1 MFYGLTRA
9 DWNSPPIPLVR
20 HPYGPFLPIKCAPG
34 GRTCLPARGEKHVKR
49 AKTMADSAV
58 RVRIAPSP
66 TGEPHVGTAYI
77 ALFNYLF
84 AKKHG
89 GTFILR
95 IEDTDATRST
105 PEFEQKVLDALKWC
119 GLEWSEGPDVGG
131 PYGPYRQSDRKDI
144 YLDYV
149 RQIENNGHGFR
160 CFCTPERLEQM
171 REGQRAAGK
180 QPKYDGHC
188 LSLTA
193 EEVTRRVDAGEPHV
207 VRMKIPT
214 EGSCKFTD
222 GVYGDVEI
230 PWDSVDMQV
239 LLKADGMPTYHMA
252 NVVDDYLMKIT
263 HVARGEEWL
272 ASVPKHILI
281 YQYLG
286 LTPPVFMHLSLMRNA
301 DKSKLSKRK
310 NPTSISYYSALGY
323 LPEALMNFLGLFFI
337 QIAEGE
343 ELMTMAELAE
353 KFDPDNLS
361 KSGAIFDI
369 QKLDWLNGR
378 WIREKLSD
386 DEFLGRVLAWASEND
401 RLKQGLKL
409 SQSRI
414 SKLGELPALA
424 DFLLKSDLGL
434 EPAAFAKIKSSPEEL
449 VEIFNTVQPDL
460 EKILEW
466 NKETIEAE
474 LRAIADRMGKK
485 LKVVLAPLFVAVSGS
500 SRSLPLFDSMELLGR
515 SVVRQRLKIAGQV
528 AASMAGSGK

>member
-1 MFYGLTRA
+1 
-9 DWNSPPIPLVR
+9 
-20 HPYGPFLPIKCAPG
+20 
-34 GRTCLPARGEKHVKR
+34 
-49 AKTMADSAV
+49 MADSAV

-131 PYGPYRQSDRKDI
+131 PHGPYRQSDRKDI

-149 RQIENNGHGFR
+149 RQIEKNGHGFR

-171 REGQRAAGK
+171 REAQRAAGK

-188 LSLTA
+188 LNLTA

-252 NVVDDYLMKIT
+252 NVVDDHLMKIT

-286 LTPPVFMHLSLMRNA
+286 LKPPVFMHLSLMRNA

-414 SKLGELPALA
+414 SKLGELPGLA

-515 SVVRQRLKIAGQV
+515 SVVRQRLKVAGQV

>member
-1 MFYGLTRA
+1 M
-9 DWNSPPIPLVR
+9 
-20 HPYGPFLPIKCAPG
+20 
-34 GRTCLPARGEKHVKR
+34 RGINHVKTGH
-49 AKTMADSAV
+49 TMSTSGTASGV

-84 AKKHG
+84 AKKHN

-119 GLEWSEGPDVGG
+119 GLEWSEGPDIGG

-144 YLDYV
+144 YRPYV
-149 RQIENNGHGFR
+149 DKIVANGHGFK

-171 REGQRAAGK
+171 REAQRAAGK
-180 QPKYDGHC
+180 PPKYDGLC
-188 LSLTA
+188 LHLSA
-193 EEVTRRVDAGEPHV
+193 EEVTKRVDAGEPHV

-214 EGSCKFTD
+214 EGSCKFVD
-222 GVYGDVEI
+222 GVYGPVEI
-230 PWDSVDMQV
+230 PWDAVDMQV

-252 NVVDDYLMKIT
+252 NVVDDHMMKIT

-286 LTPPVFMHLSLMRNA
+286 LEPPVFMHLSLMRNH

-323 LPEALMNFLGLFFI
+323 LPEALMNFLGLFFV

-343 ELMTMAELAE
+343 ELLTMEQLAE
-353 KFDPDNLS
+353 KFDPENLS
-361 KSGAIFDI
+361 KAGAIFDI

-378 WIREKLSD
+378 WLREQLTEE
-386 DEFLGRVLAWASEND
+386 EFTRRVLEWAMEND
-401 RLKQGLKL
+401 RVRQGLKL

-414 SKLGELPALA
+414 SKLGELPDLA
-424 DFLLKSDLGL
+424 GFLLKSDLGL
-434 EPAAFAKIKSSPEEL
+434 TPEAFAKVKSTPEEIL
-449 VEIFNTVQPDL
+449 EVLNQVQPDL
-460 EKILEW
+460 EKMPEW
-466 NKETIEAE
+466 TVESIEAE
-474 LRAIADRMGKK
+474 LRASADRLGKK
-485 LKVVLAPLFVAVSGS
+485 LKVVVAPLFVAVSGS
-500 SRSLPLFDSMELLGR
+500 SRSLPLFDSMAILGR
-515 SVVRQRLKIAGQV
+515 SVVRQRLKVAAQV
-528 AASMAGSGK
+528 VASMAGSGK

>member
-1 MFYGLTRA
+1 MTDR
-9 DWNSPPIPLVR
+9 P
-20 HPYGPFLPIKCAPG
+20 
-34 GRTCLPARGEKHVKR
+34 
-49 AKTMADSAV
+49 V

-84 AKKHG
+84 AKKNN

-119 GLEWSEGPDVGG
+119 GLDWAEGPDIGG
-131 PYGPYRQSDRKDI
+131 PFGPYRQSDRKDI
-144 YLDYV
+144 YKPYV
-149 RQIENNGHGFR
+149 EKIVEAGHGFR
-160 CFCTPERLEQM
+160 CFCTPARLEEM
-171 REGQRAAGK
+171 REAQRAAGK
-180 QPKYDGHC
+180 PPKYDGLC
-188 LSLTA
+188 LHLSA
-193 EEVTRRVDAGEPHV
+193 EEVTTRVEAGEPHV

-214 EGSCKFTD
+214 EGVCSFVD
-222 GVYGDVEI
+222 GVYGPVEI
-230 PWDSVDMQV
+230 PWDAVDMQV

-252 NVVDDYLMKIT
+252 NVVDDHLMQIT

-272 ASVPKHILI
+272 ASVPKHILL
-281 YQYLG
+281 YRYLG
-286 LTPPVFMHLSLMRNA
+286 LEPPVFMHLSLMRNA

-343 ELMTMAELAE
+343 EMLTMDELSAM
-353 KFDPDNLS
+353 FDPDNLS
-361 KSGAIFDI
+361 KAGAIFDV

-378 WIREKLSD
+378 WLREGLT
-386 DEFLGRVLAWASEND
+386 EEQFIARVLDWAMEND
-401 RLKQGLKL
+401 RIREGLRL

-414 SKLGELPALA
+414 SKLGELPDLA
-424 DFLLKSDLGL
+424 GFLLKSDLNL
-434 EPAAFAKIKSSPEEL
+434 DAAAFAKIKSSPEEL
-449 VEIFNTVQPDL
+449 NEIFKTVQADL
-460 EKILEW
+460 EKIVEW
-466 NKETIEAE
+466 NAASVEAE

-500 SRSLPLFDSMELLGR
+500 QRSLPLFDSMAILGR
-515 SVVRQRLKIAGQV
+515 SVVRQRLKMAGQI

>member
-1 MFYGLTRA
+1 MSTSGTA
-9 DWNSPPIPLVR
+9 S
-20 HPYGPFLPIKCAPG
+20 G
-34 GRTCLPARGEKHVKR
+34 
-49 AKTMADSAV
+49 V

-84 AKKHG
+84 AKKNN

-119 GLEWSEGPDVGG
+119 GLEWSEGPDIGG

-144 YLDYV
+144 YRPYV
-149 RQIENNGHGFR
+149 DKIVANGHGFK

-171 REGQRAAGK
+171 REAQRAAGK
-180 QPKYDGHC
+180 PPKYDGLC
-188 LSLTA
+188 LHLSA
-193 EEVTRRVDAGEPHV
+193 EEVTKRVDAGEPHV

-214 EGSCKFTD
+214 EGSCKFVD
-222 GVYGDVEI
+222 GVYGPVEI
-230 PWDSVDMQV
+230 PWEAVDMQV

-252 NVVDDYLMKIT
+252 NVVDDHMMKIT

-286 LTPPVFMHLSLMRNA
+286 LEPPVFMHLSLMRNH

-343 ELMTMAELAE
+343 ELLTMEQLAE
-353 KFDPDNLS
+353 KFDPENLS
-361 KSGAIFDI
+361 KAGAIFDI

-378 WIREKLSD
+378 WLREQLTEE
-386 DEFLGRVLAWASEND
+386 EFAARVLNWAMENNRIRD
-401 RLKQGLKL
+401 GLKL

-414 SKLGELPALA
+414 SKLGELPDLA
-424 DFLLKSDLGL
+424 GFLLKSDLGL
-434 EPAAFAKIKSSPEEL
+434 TPEVFAKVKSTPEEIL
-449 VEIFNTVQPDL
+449 EVLNQVQPDL
-460 EKILEW
+460 EKMPEW
-466 NKETIEAE
+466 TVESIEAE
-474 LRAIADRMGKK
+474 LRACADRLGKK
-485 LKVVLAPLFVAVSGS
+485 LKVVVAPLFVAVSGS
-500 SRSLPLFDSMELLGR
+500 SRSLPLFDSMAILGR
-515 SVVRQRLKIAGQV
+515 SVVRQRLKV
-528 AASMAGSGK
+528 AAQVVASMVGSGK

>member
-1 MFYGLTRA
+1 MTTSG
-9 DWNSPPIPLVR
+9 
-20 HPYGPFLPIKCAPG
+20 
-34 GRTCLPARGEKHVKR
+34 
-49 AKTMADSAV
+49 V

-119 GLEWSEGPDVGG
+119 GLNWAEGPDIGG
-131 PYGPYRQSDRKDI
+131 PYGPYRQSDRKDL
-144 YLDYV
+144 YKPYV
-149 RQIENNGHGFR
+149 DKIVENGHGFH
-160 CFCTPERLEQM
+160 CFCTPERLEEM
-171 REGQRAAGK
+171 RAAQRAAGK
-180 QPKYDGHC
+180 APKYDGRC
-188 LSLTA
+188 LNLSA
-193 EEVTRRVDAGEPHV
+193 EEVTTRIASGEPNV

-214 EGSCKFTD
+214 EGSCKFVD
-222 GVYGDVEI
+222 GVYGEVEI
-230 PWDSVDMQV
+230 PWEAVDMQV

-252 NVVDDYLMKIT
+252 NVVDDHMMKIT

-286 LTPPVFMHLSLMRNA
+286 LEPPVFMHLSLMRNA

-310 NPTSISYYSALGY
+310 NPTSISYYTALGY

-343 ELMTMAELAE
+343 ELLTMQELAE
-353 KFDPDNLS
+353 KFDPENLS
-361 KSGAIFDI
+361 KAGAIFDI

-378 WIREKLSD
+378 WIREKLSEE
-386 DEFLGRVLAWASEND
+386 EFAARVLAWAMEND
-401 RLKQGLKL
+401 RLKDGLKL

-414 SKLGELPALA
+414 SKLGELPDLA
-424 DFLLKSDLGL
+424 SFLLKSDLNL
-434 EPAAFAKIKSSPEEL
+434 EPAAFAKVKLSPEEIL
-449 VEIFNTVQPDL
+449 DILQTVQPDL
-460 EKILEW
+460 EKIFEW
-466 NKETIEAE
+466 NTASIEAE
-474 LRAIADRMGKK
+474 LRAIAERTGKK
-485 LKVVLAPLFVAVSGS
+485 LKNVVAPLFVAVSGS
-500 SRSLPLFDSMELLGR
+500 SRSLPLFDSMAILGR
-515 SVVRQRLKIAGQV
+515 SVVRQRLKLATQV
-528 AASMAGSGK
+528 VASMVGSGK

>member
-1 MFYGLTRA
+1 MTASG
-9 DWNSPPIPLVR
+9 
-20 HPYGPFLPIKCAPG
+20 
-34 GRTCLPARGEKHVKR
+34 
-49 AKTMADSAV
+49 V

-84 AKKHG
+84 ALKHG
-89 GTFILR
+89 GEFILR

-105 PEFEQKVLDALKWC
+105 PEFEQKVLDALKWT
-119 GLEWSEGPDVGG
+119 GLKWSEGPDVGG
-131 PYGPYRQSDRKDI
+131 PYGPYRQSDRKHI
-144 YLDYV
+144 YGEYV
-149 RQIENNGHGFR
+149 EKIVAAGHGFR
-160 CFCTPERLEQM
+160 CFCTPERLEEM
-171 REGQRAAGK
+171 RAGQRAAGK
-180 QPKYDGHC
+180 QPKYDGKC
-188 LSLTA
+188 LNLSA
-193 EEVTRRVDAGEPHV
+193 EEVTTRMAAGEPSV

-214 EGSCKFTD
+214 EGACKFHD

-286 LTPPVFMHLSLMRNA
+286 LEPPVFMHLSLMRNA

-323 LPEALMNFLGLFFI
+323 LPEALMNFLGLFFM

-343 ELMTMAELAE
+343 EMMTMDELAA

-361 KSGAIFDI
+361 KAGAIFDV

-378 WIREKLSD
+378 WLREKLTP
-386 DEFLGRVLAWASEND
+386 DEFVLRVLEWANENG
-401 RLKQGLKL
+401 RLVEGLKL
-409 SQSRI
+409 AQSRVG
-414 SKLGELPALA
+414 KLGELPPLA
-424 DFLLKSDLGL
+424 GFLLSSDVGL
-434 EPAAFAKIKSSPEEL
+434 TPASFAGIKAPPAETL
-449 VEIFNTVQPDL
+449 EILETVQTDL

-466 NKETIEAE
+466 NVATIEAE
-474 LRAIADRMGKK
+474 LRAIAERTGKK
-485 LKVVLAPLFVAVSGS
+485 LKVIVGPLFVAMSGS
-500 SRSLPLFDSMELLGR
+500 QRSLPLFDSMALLGR
-515 SVVRQRLKIAGQV
+515 SVVRQRLKV
-528 AASMAGSGK
+528 AAAVVKSMAA

>member
-1 MFYGLTRA
+1 MTASG
-9 DWNSPPIPLVR
+9 
-20 HPYGPFLPIKCAPG
+20 
-34 GRTCLPARGEKHVKR
+34 
-49 AKTMADSAV
+49 V

-89 GTFILR
+89 GEFILR

-105 PEFEQKVLDALKWC
+105 PEFETKVLDALKWC
-119 GLEWSEGPDVGG
+119 GLKWSEGPDIGG
-131 PYGPYRQSDRKDI
+131 PYGPYRQSDRKDL
-144 YLDYV
+144 YKPYV
-149 RQIENNGHGFR
+149 EKIVAAGHGFR

-171 REGQRAAGK
+171 REAQRAAGK
-180 QPKYDGHC
+180 PPKYDGHC
-188 LSLTA
+188 LNLSA
-193 EEVTRRVDAGEPHV
+193 EEVTSRMAAGEPSV

-230 PWDSVDMQV
+230 PWDAVDMQV

-252 NVVDDYLMKIT
+252 NVVDDHMMQIT

-286 LTPPVFMHLSLMRNA
+286 LEPPVFMHLSLMRNA

-310 NPTSISYYSALGY
+310 NPTSISYYTALGY
-323 LPEALMNFLGLFFI
+323 IPEALMNFLGLFFV
-337 QIAEGE
+337 QIAEGD
-343 ELMTMAELAE
+343 ELLTMDELAE
-353 KFDPDNLS
+353 KFDPENLS
-361 KSGAIFDI
+361 KAGAIFDI

-378 WIREKLSD
+378 WIREKLSEE
-386 DEFLGRVLAWASEND
+386 EFQHRVLTFAMEND
-401 RLKQGLKL
+401 RLKAGLAL

-414 SKLGELPALA
+414 SKLGELPDLMG
-424 DFLLKSDLGL
+424 FLFKSDLNL
-434 EPAAFAKIKSSPEEL
+434 EPSAFAKIKSPPEEIL
-449 VEIFNTVQPDL
+449 EILNTVQPDL

-466 NKETIEAE
+466 NVQSIEAE
-474 LRAIADRMGKK
+474 LRAIGDRMGKK
-485 LKVVLAPLFVAVSGS
+485 LKVIVAPLFVAVSGS
-500 SRSLPLFDSMELLGR
+500 SRSLPLFDSMAILGR
-515 SVVRQRLKIAGQV
+515 SVVRQRLKLASQAV
-528 AASMAGSGK
+528 AALVGSK

>member
-1 MFYGLTRA
+1 MTTSG
-9 DWNSPPIPLVR
+9 
-20 HPYGPFLPIKCAPG
+20 
-34 GRTCLPARGEKHVKR
+34 
-49 AKTMADSAV
+49 V

-89 GTFILR
+89 GEFILR

-105 PEFEQKVLDALKWC
+105 PEFETKVLDALKWC
-119 GLEWSEGPDVGG
+119 GLKWSEGPDVGG
-131 PYGPYRQSDRKDI
+131 PYGPYRQSDRKDL
-144 YLDYV
+144 YKPYV
-149 RQIENNGHGFR
+149 EKIVEAGHGFR

-171 REGQRAAGK
+171 RAAQRAAGLP
-180 QPKYDGHC
+180 PKYDGHC
-188 LSLTA
+188 LNLSA
-193 EEVTRRVDAGEPHV
+193 EEVSTRVAAGEPHV

-214 EGSCKFTD
+214 EGTCKFHD

-230 PWDSVDMQV
+230 PWDAVDMQV

-252 NVVDDYLMKIT
+252 NVVDDHLMKIT

-286 LTPPVFMHLSLMRNA
+286 WEPPVFMHLSLMRNA

-310 NPTSISYYSALGY
+310 NPTSISYYTALGY
-323 LPEALMNFLGLFFI
+323 IPEALMNFLGLFFI

-343 ELMTMAELAE
+343 ELLSMDELAA
-353 KFDPDNLS
+353 KFDPENLS
-361 KSGAIFDI
+361 KAGAIFDI

-378 WIREKLSD
+378 WIREKLSEE
-386 DEFLGRVLAWASEND
+386 EFQHRVLTWAMEND
-401 RLKQGLKL
+401 RLKEGLKL

-414 SKLGELPALA
+414 TKLGELPDLA
-424 DFLLKSDLGL
+424 GFLFKSDLNL
-434 EPAAFAKIKSSPEEL
+434 DPSAFARIKSTPEEL
-449 VEIFNTVQPDL
+449 LEILNTVQPDL

-466 NKETIEAE
+466 NVETIEAE

-485 LKVVLAPLFVAVSGS
+485 LKVIVAPLFVAVSGS
-500 SRSLPLFDSMELLGR
+500 SRSLPLFDSMAILGR
-515 SVVRQRLKIAGQV
+515 SVVRQRLKLAAQTV
-528 AASMAGSGK
+528 ATLVGPKN

>member
-1 MFYGLTRA
+1 
-9 DWNSPPIPLVR
+9 
-20 HPYGPFLPIKCAPG
+20 
-34 GRTCLPARGEKHVKR
+34 
-49 AKTMADSAV
+49 MADSAV

-149 RQIENNGHGFR
+149 RQIEKNGHGFR

-171 REGQRAAGK
+171 REAQRAAGK

-188 LSLTA
+188 LNLTA

-252 NVVDDYLMKIT
+252 NVVDDHLMKIT

-343 ELMTMAELAE
+343 ELMTMAQLAE

-401 RLKQGLKL
+401 RLKQGLRL

-414 SKLGELPALA
+414 SKLGELPGLA

-515 SVVRQRLKIAGQV
+515 SVVRQRLKVAGQV

>member
-1 MFYGLTRA
+1 MSTSGTA
-9 DWNSPPIPLVR
+9 S
-20 HPYGPFLPIKCAPG
+20 G
-34 GRTCLPARGEKHVKR
+34 
-49 AKTMADSAV
+49 V

-84 AKKHG
+84 AKKNN

-119 GLEWSEGPDVGG
+119 GLEWSEGPDIGG

-144 YLDYV
+144 YRPYV
-149 RQIENNGHGFR
+149 DKIVANGHGFK

-171 REGQRAAGK
+171 REAQRAAGK
-180 QPKYDGHC
+180 PPKYDGLC
-188 LSLTA
+188 LHLTA
-193 EEVTRRVDAGEPHV
+193 EEVTKRVEAGEPHV

-214 EGSCKFTD
+214 EGSCKFVD
-222 GVYGDVEI
+222 GVYGPVEI
-230 PWDSVDMQV
+230 PWEAVDMQV

-252 NVVDDYLMKIT
+252 NVVDDHLMKIT

-286 LTPPVFMHLSLMRNA
+286 LEPPVFMHLSLMRNH

-343 ELMTMAELAE
+343 ELLTMDQLAE
-353 KFDPDNLS
+353 KFDPENLS
-361 KSGAIFDI
+361 KAGAIFDI

-378 WIREKLSD
+378 WLREKLTEE
-386 DEFLGRVLAWASEND
+386 EFAARVLNWAMEND
-401 RLKQGLKL
+401 RIRQGLKL

-414 SKLGELPALA
+414 SKLGELPDLA
-424 DFLLKSDLGL
+424 GFLLKSDLGL
-434 EPAAFAKIKSSPEEL
+434 TPEVFAKVKSTPEEIL
-449 VEIFNTVQPDL
+449 EVLNQVQPDL
-460 EKILEW
+460 EKMPEW
-466 NKETIEAE
+466 TVESIEAE
-474 LRAIADRMGKK
+474 LRASADRLGKK
-485 LKVVLAPLFVAVSGS
+485 LKVVVAPLFVAVSGS
-500 SRSLPLFDSMELLGR
+500 SRSLPLFDSMAILGR
-515 SVVRQRLKIAGQV
+515 SVVRQRLKV
-528 AASMAGSGK
+528 AAQVVASMVGSGK

>member
-1 MFYGLTRA
+1 MSTSGTA
-9 DWNSPPIPLVR
+9 S
-20 HPYGPFLPIKCAPG
+20 G
-34 GRTCLPARGEKHVKR
+34 
-49 AKTMADSAV
+49 V

-84 AKKHG
+84 AKKNN

-119 GLEWSEGPDVGG
+119 GLEWSEGPDIGG

-144 YLDYV
+144 YRPYV
-149 RQIENNGHGFR
+149 DKIVANGHGFK

-180 QPKYDGHC
+180 PPKYDGLC
-188 LSLTA
+188 LHLSA
-193 EEVTRRVDAGEPHV
+193 EEVTKRVEAGEPHV

-214 EGSCKFTD
+214 EGSCKFVD
-222 GVYGDVEI
+222 GVYGPVEI
-230 PWDSVDMQV
+230 PWDAVDMQV

-252 NVVDDYLMKIT
+252 NVVDDHMMKIT

-286 LTPPVFMHLSLMRNA
+286 LEPPVFMHLSLMRNH

-343 ELMTMAELAE
+343 ELLTMEQLAE
-353 KFDPDNLS
+353 KFDPENLS
-361 KSGAIFDI
+361 KAGAIFDI

-378 WIREKLSD
+378 WLREQLT
-386 DEFLGRVLAWASEND
+386 EEQFTQRVLEWAMEND
-401 RLKQGLKL
+401 RIRQGLKL

-414 SKLGELPALA
+414 SKLGELPDLA
-424 DFLLKSDLGL
+424 GFLLKSDLGL
-434 EPAAFAKIKSSPEEL
+434 TPEAFAKVKSTPEEIL
-449 VEIFNTVQPDL
+449 EVLNQVQPDL
-460 EKILEW
+460 EKMPEW
-466 NKETIEAE
+466 TVESIEAE
-474 LRAIADRMGKK
+474 LRASADRLGKK
-485 LKVVLAPLFVAVSGS
+485 LKVVVAPLFVAVSGS
-500 SRSLPLFDSMELLGR
+500 SRSLPLFDSMAILGR
-515 SVVRQRLKIAGQV
+515 SVVRQRLKV
-528 AASMAGSGK
+528 AAQVVASMVGSGK